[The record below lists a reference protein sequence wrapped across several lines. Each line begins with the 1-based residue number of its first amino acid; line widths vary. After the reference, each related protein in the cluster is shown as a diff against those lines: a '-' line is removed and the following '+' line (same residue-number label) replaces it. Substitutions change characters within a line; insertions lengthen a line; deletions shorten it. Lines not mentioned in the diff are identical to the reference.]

1 MYSAYVVDVKKNC
14 GHSTLLI
21 ATIRVCYKQSA
32 NTYLP
37 SYLTILVLLGF
48 LLPLSFSFFLL
59 IYFYCVSLLVASES
73 LQVDIFTIF
82 CNYD

>member
-37 SYLTILVLLGF
+37 SYLTILVSLGF
-48 LLPLSFSFFLL
+48 FASSFLL
-59 IYFYCVSLLVASES
+59 FFPMCFHCVSFLVAT
-73 LQVDIFTIF
+73 LQMF
-82 CNYD
+82 